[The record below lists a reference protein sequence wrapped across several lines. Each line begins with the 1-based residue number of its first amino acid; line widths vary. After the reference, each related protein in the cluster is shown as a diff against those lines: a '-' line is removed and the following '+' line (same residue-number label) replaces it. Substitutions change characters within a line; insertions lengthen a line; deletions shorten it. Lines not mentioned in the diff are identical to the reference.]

1 MRTVMKVLASTM
13 VLIGLIVGLDG
24 CGMIQAEASRT
35 SPSRTPPRVIQ
46 AEFVPADS
54 WSNLPSS
61 RGYVAHY
68 VSVFHGWWMPLSLV
82 RKIMTDI
89 GISTDFDKD
98 RLEFSASAMG
108 ATNLRSTPAPPS
120 GGFIALDMP
129 GYAAVWLPLLRK
141 PGSGTPY
148 LPVVKTIAALRRL
161 HIKMRWHI
169 DSQTKEITWT
179 LGAPDYRAIFVST
192 RMKPDGS
199 ETAGGMLWVHDG
211 TTWISAN
218 TLGNALQQAGGIGVQ
233 WPINGNGVIERVE
246 ISVPPGI
253 HVDWTLWSGHA
264 SKGIREVP
272 LLINGRRMGYV
283 RWSTTPDGP
292 YYFSTK
298 SMLPL
303 IHRINL
309 FSQWTG
315 SSQGVV
321 HWALNP
327 GKR

>member
-1 MRTVMKVLASTM
+1 
-13 VLIGLIVGLDG
+13 
-24 CGMIQAEASRT
+24 
-35 SPSRTPPRVIQ
+35 
-46 AEFVPADS
+46 
-54 WSNLPSS
+54 
-61 RGYVAHY
+61 
-68 VSVFHGWWMPLSLV
+68 
-82 RKIMTDI
+82 MTDI
-89 GISTDFDKD
+89 GISTTFDKD
-98 RLEFSASAMG
+98 RLEFIASAMG
-108 ATNLRSTPAPPS
+108 ATNLRSTPAPPT
-120 GGFIALDMP
+120 GEFIALDMP

-148 LPVVKTIAALRRL
+148 LPIVKTIATLRRL

-233 WPINGNGVIERVE
+233 WPINGHGVIERVE
-246 ISVPPGI
+246 ISVPRGI
-253 HVDWTLWSGHA
+253 HVDGTLPSGHA

-272 LLINGRRMGYV
+272 LLINGRRMGFV
-283 RWSTTPDGP
+283 RWSTTPDGT

-298 SMLPL
+298 STLPL

-309 FSQWTG
+309 SSQWTG

-321 HWALNP
+321 HWELNQANVKNKVRSKF
-327 GKR
+327 GKHLGWRRVLRK